1 MEDKGVVMTDEKR
14 KELSGLF
21 DEFLTDFALVKK
33 GKEHLKQYPRGRKEA
48 KENYEKILEMEKQGE
63 DLVDEILLK
72 ILPYPDTPNNRKK
85 GDCWIH
91 VAPSFRGDAK
101 RWFEG
106 AKWAK
111 PEDWPEKTKLILNFV
126 KNVLSGEDLQGECN
140 KFSESEL
147 STGLQTGMLS
157 PFLNAIEPEKF
168 VIINNKTRKV
178 INKFK
183 AEGSNFKQS
192 IVDYPQAN
200 DMTWRFIDL
209 FRGKIEKSGIKYD
222 HVSDVFDM
230 FCHWIVA
237 EKEYFKK
244 DGGEDSG
251 ESKIRYWKI
260 APGQNASKWDE
271 CREGGYIAIG
281 WGLAGDISDY
291 QSIKELKDK
300 FREIKKDHPSWKL
313 GGARQLWQFG
323 KQIKLGDKIIAN
335 RGFSEVV
342 GIGTVTGDY
351 EYDDTLDYPHKI
363 PVEWEDTEVREYDM
377 KGWRSTVIETD
388 EETYKTIIKTKTPA
402 PELPDDA
409 LLKDVEDILKRKGQV
424 ILYGPPGTG
433 KTYTARRFGVYWLLK
448 DAGREDINEVLAD
461 SEQFIQEEETLSSA
475 QVSKRVWWLVAN
487 PKEWQW
493 EKLFKKG
500 KEDFRYGRLQK
511 NYPLVKRGDLV
522 IGYESTPAKKLKAIA
537 IISREFG
544 TLEGDEQPTIEIEPV
559 ARINKGLT
567 YDELLNDQVLK
578 ESEPIRFNNHGTL
591 FALTSD
597 QANYLL
603 SLLSDRDPSLSQ
615 YIDWDQGISSLTRLT
630 FHPSYTY
637 EDFIEGFKPVDSTS
651 GSLQLRLEDG
661 VFKKIC
667 RQAQSQPEKKFL
679 VLIDEI
685 NRANIAKVLGELVT
699 LLENDKR
706 DLVVTLPQSKES
718 FCIPSNVY
726 ILGTMNTADR
736 SIKLLDAALRRR
748 FAFVELMPDTGL
760 LKNAAV
766 GTLPLDKFLEELNY
780 RIAKNIGREKQIGHS
795 FFLDVE
801 GQAISEPDEF
811 ARVFRQEIL
820 PLLQEYCYED
830 YGTLATYIGDSLVD
844 KERQIIIKE
853 LLMDSDQLIKAL
865 SDELIK
871 DEVTAE

>member
-1 MEDKGVVMTDEKR
+1 MGTNETIMTEEKQ
-14 KELSGLF
+14 KELSKLF
-21 DEFLTDFALVKK
+21 DEFLGDFALVKK
-33 GKEHLKQYPRGRKEA
+33 GKGHIKQYPRGRKEA
-48 KENYEKILEMEKQGE
+48 KENYEKLLDMEKQGE
-63 DLVDEILLK
+63 NLVDEVLLK
-72 ILPYPDTPNNRKK
+72 ILPYPDTAKNREK

-91 VAPSFRGDAK
+91 IAPSFRGDAK

-111 PEDWPEKTKLILNFV
+111 PEDWPNKTKLIFSFV
-126 KNVLSGEDLQGECN
+126 KNVLSGADLQEECN
-140 KFSESEL
+140 KFSESDY

-157 PFLNAIEPEKF
+157 PFLNAIEPDKF
-168 VIINNKTRKV
+168 VIINNKSRRV
-178 INKFK
+178 INTFK
-183 AEGSNFKQS
+183 AEGVYFRQAL
-192 IVDYPQAN
+192 VDYPQAN
-200 DMTWRFIDL
+200 DMAWKFIEL
-209 FRGKIEKSGIKYD
+209 FKDKIEKSGIQYD
-222 HVSDVFDM
+222 YISDAFDM

-237 EKEYFKK
+237 EKKYFSEK
-244 DGGEDSG
+244 ESG
-251 ESKIRYWKI
+251 DTKTRYWKI
-260 APGQNASKWDE
+260 APGHNAGKWDE

-281 WGLAGDISDY
+281 WGLTGDLAEY
-291 QSIKELKDK
+291 QTKKALRDK
-300 FREIKKDHPSWKL
+300 FEEIKKENPSWKL
-313 GGARQLWQFG
+313 GGAWQLWQFG
-323 KQIKLGDKIIAN
+323 KQIKQGDKIIAN

-363 PVEWEDTEVREYDM
+363 PVEWEDTNVREFDM

-388 EETYKTIIKTKTPA
+388 EETYSAILKIKP
-402 PELPDDA
+402 PPPGPVDEPI
-409 LLKDVEDILKRKGQV
+409 LKDVEDILRRKGQV

-448 DAGREDINEVLAD
+448 DAGREDINEVLSD
-461 SEQFIQEEETLSSA
+461 SEQFIKEEQSLSSA

-493 EKLFKKG
+493 ETLFKKK
-500 KEDFRYGRLQK
+500 KETFRYGRLQR
-511 NYPLVKRGDLV
+511 NYPIVKRGDLV
-522 IGYESTPAKKLKAIA
+522 IGYESTPAKQLKAIA
-537 IISREFG
+537 RISREFG
-544 TLEGDEQPTIEIEPV
+544 VLEGDEQPTIQIEPV
-559 ARINKGLT
+559 ARITKGLT
-567 YDELLNDQVLK
+567 YDELQADPVLK
-578 ESEPIRFNNHGTL
+578 ESEPLKFNNQGTL
-591 FALTSD
+591 FGLTAD
-597 QANYLL
+597 QAGYLL

-615 YIDWDQGISSLTRLT
+615 YIEWDQGISSLTRLT

-661 VFKKIC
+661 IFKKIC

-685 NRANIAKVLGELVT
+685 NRANIAKVFGELVT
-699 LLENDKR
+699 LLESDKR

-748 FAFVELMPDTGL
+748 FAFVELMPDTEL
-760 LKNAAV
+760 LKNAMV
-766 GTLPLDKFLEELNY
+766 GTLPLDKFLDELNY

-795 FFLDVE
+795 FFLDEE
-801 GQAISEPDEF
+801 GLAITDPDEF
-811 ARVFRQEIL
+811 ARRFRQEIL

-830 YGTLATYIGDSLVD
+830 YATLATYIGDSLVD
-844 KERQIIIKE
+844 KHKQTVVKD
-853 LLMDSDQLIKAL
+853 LLLDSEKLIKAL
-865 SDELIK
+865 SDELVK
-871 DEVTAE
+871 GETATE